1 MKNKDNINYIG
12 IVGVGRFGKSISEKL
27 VEHGIR
33 VIVMDKSEEALSSIQ
48 DKVETV
54 IIGDATDEQ
63 TLIDSGLQYT
73 DIVIVCYAQDLA
85 KSILTTMLLKEI
97 GVKRIITKAANLL
110 HLRILKK
117 IGADQVVLPEADSG
131 IRLANKIASPGFQ
144 ELVELT
150 PGYSIAEV
158 KIPNTFIGKSLIE
171 IDLRRNYN
179 IAVLLI
185 RSEEE
190 KVNISPG
197 RDTKFNKNDVLTVLG
212 KDIDLKKFS
221 NL

>member
-1 MKNKDNINYIG
+1 MNIKDNINYIG
-12 IVGVGRFGKSISEKL
+12 IVGVGRFGKAISEKL

-33 VIVMDKSEEALSSIQ
+33 VIVMDKSGEALSSIQ
-48 DKVETV
+48 NKVESV
-54 IIGDATDEQ
+54 IVGDATDEQ

-97 GVKRIITKAANLL
+97 GVKKIIAKAANLL

-117 IGADQVVLPEADSG
+117 IGADQIVLPEADSA

-150 PGYSIAEV
+150 PGYSIAEI
-158 KIPNTFIGKSLIE
+158 KIPNLFIGKSLIE
-171 IDLRRNYN
+171 IHLRRNYN
-179 IAVLLI
+179 IDVLLI
-185 RSEEE
+185 RNEDE
-190 KVNISPG
+190 KVNISPE
-197 RDTKFNKNDVLTVLG
+197 RDTKFKKNDILTVLG
-212 KDIDLKKFS
+212 KDTDLKKFS
-221 NL
+221 NI